1 MESLITK
8 LAEAWGPSGYEHQV
22 RDLIR
27 AEVESLADESWTDPL
42 GNLVCRVGDGP
53 RRVMVSAHM
62 DEIGVVVS
70 HIDRQGFAR
79 FANLGGVLPATMLG
93 ARVRFENGAIAAVGV
108 ENQFSKRSTVPTLDG
123 FYLDLPEDSGVRV
136 GDPGAFV
143 AETVWQNGRVISKTL
158 DNRLGCAVL
167 VETLRRLKEQG
178 APHTVFG
185 VFTVQEEVGSRGAMT
200 GAFQV
205 EPDLGIAID
214 VTPTGDVPKPSP
226 SPVKLG
232 AGPAI
237 KVRDTG
243 HIVPGWIKNLM
254 IQRAEDA
261 GIPYQLEVM
270 QVGTT
275 DAATMQLVR
284 AGIPSGA
291 ISIPTRNV
299 HTRSEIALLSDIEG
313 TVDLLVAVLR
323 GEIERP

>member
-1 MESLITK
+1 M
-8 LAEAWGPSGYEHQV
+8 
-22 RDLIR
+22 
-27 AEVESLADESWTDPL
+27 
-42 GNLVCRVGDGP
+42 
-53 RRVMVSAHM
+53 
-62 DEIGVVVS
+62 
-70 HIDRQGFAR
+70 
-79 FANLGGVLPATMLG
+79 
-93 ARVRFENGAIAAVGV
+93 
-108 ENQFSKRSTVPTLDG
+108 
-123 FYLDLPEDSGVRV
+123 
-136 GDPGAFV
+136 
-143 AETVWQNGRVISKTL
+143 
-158 DNRLGCAVL
+158 
-167 VETLRRLKEQG
+167 
-178 APHTVFG
+178 FG

-299 HTRSEIALLSDIEG
+299 HTRSEIALLGDIEG